1 MPRRSALS
9 FVDALPLLQKIAL
22 QKKHSKA
29 IYKAAAI
36 WYTFIDAI
44 SSRSFYEKV
53 QQPVCGGGK
62 KNRVKFVSLIL
73 ATSLALSCT
82 FFSCANASGGG
93 SDNPGGNGDLTT
105 GENDPQSLSS
115 ARWSCTTSEE
125 ETAIGNK
132 VSEVLCLFDDNKFE
146 LRKNISYEDIS
157 FYQTFYK
164 GTYEGGIREG
174 MTFAIEEELD
184 TADFD
189 DEMNQVFNLESA
201 DAKNARSVM
210 ATTRA
215 VSLSDIAAILD
226 ACRAKLKD
234 AKFKKVTDKSMSLE
248 TKNDS
253 VVLTDADGNENDVVE
268 NAVDG
273 CINLDGFLLTGN
285 PCNRRLDKDKDDW
298 AWANTEEEGARVL
311 EKTKDG
317 KWTCQFRADSDDTLI
332 RIIWN
337 NWMADW
343 GLSSIDKENSTLPSG
358 VGITDDTQAVNNTSE
373 NKKWQDPRNIAI
385 TGLEAKRKYDITFDT
400 KKSPGKICIELAEHK
415 ISTLDGWLFTASSTG
430 WTGTTAGGDLSLKKN
445 GDTWQ
450 VSFTANE
457 GWNGF
462 KLCTQNWLD
471 EIGWSS
477 FDWEN
482 AWKVYNGLRG
492 SNVEKYSLEDD
503 DAVAYQG
510 WDFDGTEKITLTF
523 GINNGRVTCKTDIE
537 YTKEFDLDLYTEYSI
552 LETEPHEEN
561 SWNILASG
569 EIGSDKSFSFYI
581 KEVSSGILL
590 IEYPTGENGSQL
602 ADCQRLES
610 VDLPNGV
617 NWALHDYLWGI
628 LLTGLVPDKTYN
640 VQLKQGSKTGYFKI
654 IITE

>member
-1 MPRRSALS
+1 M
-9 FVDALPLLQKIAL
+9 
-22 QKKHSKA
+22 KKFNNL
-29 IYKAAAI
+29 YG
-36 WYTFIDAI
+36 
-44 SSRSFYEKV
+44 
-53 QQPVCGGGK
+53 GGGK

-93 SDNPGGNGDLTT
+93 SDNPGGNGDTTT

-146 LRKNISYEDIS
+146 LRKNISYFGENENIS
-157 FYQTFYK
+157 FFQTFYK
-164 GTYEGGIREG
+164 GTYTGGIREV

-226 ACRAKLKD
+226 DCKEKLKS
-234 AKFKKVTDKSMSLE
+234 AKFKAAENKKISLE
-248 TKNDS
+248 TEKDS
-253 VVLTDADGNENDVVE
+253 LVLTSTVSGKKEVKE

-285 PCNRRLDKDKDDW
+285 PCNRRPYKDKDDW

-317 KWTCQFRADSDDTLI
+317 KWTCQFRADDNDTLI
-332 RIIWN
+332 RLFFD
-337 NWMADW
+337 NWKMDW
-343 GLSSIDKENSTLPSG
+343 GLSAIDKENSTLPSG
-358 VGITDDTQAVNNTSE
+358 ASITDDTKAVNNTE
-373 NKKWQDPRNIAI
+373 EQKKYQDPRNIAI

-492 SNVEKYSLEDD
+492 SNVENYSLEDD
-503 DAVAYQG
+503 DVVAYQG

-523 GINNGRVTCKTDIE
+523 GISNGRVTCKTDIQ
-537 YTKEFDLDLYTEYSI
+537 YTKEFDLDLYTEYSVS
-552 LETEPHEEN
+552 ESEPDEEN
-561 SWNILASG
+561 SWNILTSG
-569 EIGSDKSFSFYI
+569 KIGSDKSFSFSI
-581 KEVSSGILL
+581 EESSGNLTIEHIL
-590 IEYPTGENGSQL
+590 ERNENGAKFYWENIDL
-602 ADCQRLES
+602 QRLES
-610 VDLPNGV
+610 VQTSGGV
-617 NWALHDYLWGI
+617 NWSLYDYSGGI
-628 LLTGLVPDKTYN
+628 LLTGLVPYKTYN
-640 VQLKQGSKTGYFKI
+640 VQLEKGNKTGYFKI

>member
-1 MPRRSALS
+1 M
-9 FVDALPLLQKIAL
+9 
-22 QKKHSKA
+22 
-29 IYKAAAI
+29 
-36 WYTFIDAI
+36 
-44 SSRSFYEKV
+44 
-53 QQPVCGGGK
+53 GGGK

-93 SDNPGGNGDLTT
+93 SDNPPKDETGGGTQTTPGGSENPSENANPTT

-125 ETAIGNK
+125 KTTIGNK

-146 LRKNISYEDIS
+146 LHKNISYEDIS
-157 FYQTFYK
+157 FFQTFYK
-164 GTYEGGIREG
+164 GTYEGSVIKG

-189 DEMNQVFNLESA
+189 DEMNQVFNLENA
-201 DAKNARSVM
+201 DAKTARSAM
-210 ATTRA
+210 PNARA
-215 VSLSDIAAILD
+215 VSLSDIASILD

-234 AKFKKVTDKSMSLE
+234 AKFKTVTDKSMSLE
-248 TKNDS
+248 KKTEDNS
-253 VVLTDADGNENDVVE
+253 VVLIDVDGNKNEVVE

-273 CINLDGFLLTGN
+273 CINLDDFLLTGN
-285 PCNRRLDKDKDDW
+285 PCNRCIDKDKDEW
-298 AWANTEEEGARVL
+298 AWANNADEGARVL
-311 EKTKDG
+311 EKTADG
-317 KWTCQFRADSDDTLI
+317 KWTCKFRADSDDTLI

-343 GLSSIDKENSTLPSG
+343 GLSAIDKENSTLPSG
-358 VGITDDTQAVNNTSE
+358 VGIMDDTQAVNNTSE

-415 ISTLDGWLFTASSTG
+415 ISTLDGWLLSGTPVEMEVSKYEHGGTWPINKADGAALLEKTG
-430 WTGTTAGGDLSLKKN
+430 NNSWSVTVTPKK
-445 GDTWQ
+445 
-450 VSFTANE
+450 

-462 KLCTQNWLD
+462 RIIRENWID

-477 FDWEN
+477 FDW
-482 AWKVYNGLRG
+482 KDRHDIYNELRG
-492 SNVEKYSLEDD
+492 DPDRYALYDEDTISF
-503 DAVAYQG
+503 QKG
-510 WDFDGTEKITLTF
+510 DFDGTEKVTLTF
-523 GINNGRVTCKTDIE
+523 GISNGRVTCKTDIQ

-552 LETEPHEEN
+552 LETEPREEDRWYN
-561 SWNILASG
+561 LASG
-569 EIGSDKSFSFYI
+569 EIGSDKSFSFSI

-617 NWALHDYLWGI
+617 NWALHDYWWGI

-640 VQLKQGSKTGYFKI
+640 VQLKQGNKTGYFKI

>member
-1 MPRRSALS
+1 M
-9 FVDALPLLQKIAL
+9 
-22 QKKHSKA
+22 
-29 IYKAAAI
+29 
-36 WYTFIDAI
+36 
-44 SSRSFYEKV
+44 
-53 QQPVCGGGK
+53 GGGK
-62 KNRVKFVSLIL
+62 KNLVKFVSLIL

-93 SDNPGGNGDLTT
+93 SDNPGGNANPTT
-105 GENDPQSLSS
+105 GENAPQSLSS

-164 GTYEGGIREG
+164 GTYEGSVIKG
-174 MTFAIEEELD
+174 MTFAIKEELD

-189 DEMNQVFNLESA
+189 EKMNQVFNLESA
-201 DAKNARSVM
+201 DAKNSRSAM
-210 ATTRA
+210 PNARA
-215 VSLSDIAAILD
+215 VSLSDIAAIL
-226 ACRAKLKD
+226 AECQEKLKS
-234 AKFKKVTDKSMSLE
+234 AKFKAAENKAISLE
-248 TKNDS
+248 TEKDS
-253 VVLTDADGNENDVVE
+253 LVLTSTVSGKKEVKE
-268 NAVDG
+268 NAMDG

-285 PCNRRLDKDKDDW
+285 PCNRRPDKDKDDW
-298 AWANTEEEGARVL
+298 AWANTEEEGARAL

-317 KWTCQFRADSDDTLI
+317 KWTCQFRADDNDTLI
-332 RIIWN
+332 RLFFD
-337 NWMADW
+337 NWKMDW
-343 GLSSIDKENSTLPSG
+343 GLSAIDKENSTLPSG
-358 VGITDDTQAVNNTSE
+358 ASITDDTQAVNNTSE

-415 ISTLDGWLFTASSTG
+415 ISTLDGWLFSGTACEMEVSKYEH
-430 WTGTTAGGDLSLKKN
+430 GGKWPINTEDGALPLKKIGSN
-445 GDTWQ
+445 SWTIT
-450 VSFTANE
+450 VATKA

-471 EIGWSS
+471 EIAWSS
-477 FDWEN
+477 FDWKNSWDE
-482 AWKVYNGLRG
+482 YNGLRG
-492 SNVEKYSLEDD
+492 SNVENYSLEDD
-503 DAVAYQG
+503 DTVAYQG

-523 GINNGRVTCKTDIE
+523 GISNGRVTCKTDIE
-537 YTKEFDLDLYTEYSI
+537 YAKEFDLDLYTEYSI
-552 LETEPHEEN
+552 LETEPREEDRWYN
-561 SWNILASG
+561 LASG
-569 EIGSDKSFSFYI
+569 EIGSDKSFSFSI

-617 NWALHDYLWGI
+617 NWVLHDYWWGI
-628 LLTGLVPDKTYN
+628 LLNGLVPDKTYN
-640 VQLKQGSKTGYFKI
+640 VQLKQGNKTGYFKI

>member
-1 MPRRSALS
+1 
-9 FVDALPLLQKIAL
+9 
-22 QKKHSKA
+22 
-29 IYKAAAI
+29 
-36 WYTFIDAI
+36 
-44 SSRSFYEKV
+44 
-53 QQPVCGGGK
+53 
-62 KNRVKFVSLIL
+62 
-73 ATSLALSCT
+73 
-82 FFSCANASGGG
+82 
-93 SDNPGGNGDLTT
+93 
-105 GENDPQSLSS
+105 
-115 ARWSCTTSEE
+115 
-125 ETAIGNK
+125 
-132 VSEVLCLFDDNKFE
+132 
-146 LRKNISYEDIS
+146 
-157 FYQTFYK
+157 
-164 GTYEGGIREG
+164 
-174 MTFAIEEELD
+174 
-184 TADFD
+184 
-189 DEMNQVFNLESA
+189 
-201 DAKNARSVM
+201 M

-285 PCNRRLDKDKDDW
+285 PCNMIPENEKDFR
-298 AWANTEEEGARVL
+298 WANNADEGARVL
-311 EKTKDG
+311 EKTADG
-317 KWTCQFRADSDDTLI
+317 KWTCKFRADGDDTLI

-343 GLSSIDKENSTLPSG
+343 GLSAIDKENSTLPSG
-358 VGITDDTQAVNNTSE
+358 AGITDDTQAVNQE
-373 NKKWQDPRNIAI
+373 HPEWQDPRNIAI

-492 SNVEKYSLEDD
+492 SNVENYSLEDD
-503 DAVAYQG
+503 DTVAYQG

-523 GINNGRVTCKTDIE
+523 GIGNGRVTCKTDIQ

-561 SWNILASG
+561 SWWSLTDG
-569 EIGSDKSFSFYI
+569 EIKSDKSFSFSI
-581 KEVSSGILL
+581 KEVSSGILSIRHIL
-590 IEYPTGENGSQL
+590 ERTENGCSYQEI
-602 ADCQRLES
+602 DRQRLES
-610 VDLPNGV
+610 VELPSEVKWSLSSGI
-617 NWALHDYLWGI
+617 GSI

-640 VQLKQGSKTGYFKI
+640 VQLKQGNKTGYFKI

>member
-1 MPRRSALS
+1 M
-9 FVDALPLLQKIAL
+9 
-22 QKKHSKA
+22 
-29 IYKAAAI
+29 
-36 WYTFIDAI
+36 
-44 SSRSFYEKV
+44 
-53 QQPVCGGGK
+53 GGGK
-62 KNRVKFVSLIL
+62 KNLVKFVSLIL

-93 SDNPGGNGDLTT
+93 SDNPGGNANPTT

-157 FYQTFYK
+157 FFQTFYK
-164 GTYEGGIREG
+164 GTYEGSVIKG
-174 MTFAIEEELD
+174 MTFAIKEELD

-189 DEMNQVFNLESA
+189 DEMNQVFNLENA
-201 DAKNARSVM
+201 DAKTARSAM
-210 ATTRA
+210 PNARA
-215 VSLSDIAAILD
+215 VSLSDIASILD

-234 AKFKKVTDKSMSLE
+234 AKFKTVTDKSMSLKKKTE
-248 TKNDS
+248 DNS
-253 VVLTDADGNENDVVE
+253 VVLIDVDGNENDVVE

-317 KWTCQFRADSDDTLI
+317 KWTCQFRADGDDTLI

-343 GLSSIDKENSTLPSG
+343 GLSAIDKENSTLPSG
-358 VGITDDTQAVNNTSE
+358 VGITDDTQAVNNTLE

-492 SNVEKYSLEDD
+492 SNVENYSLEDD
-503 DAVAYQG
+503 DTVAYQG

-523 GINNGRVTCKTDIE
+523 GISNGRVTCKTDIQ

-552 LETEPHEEN
+552 LETEPYEEN
-561 SWNILASG
+561 SYWSLTDG
-569 EIGSDKSFSFYI
+569 EIKSDKSFSFSI
-581 KEVSSGILL
+581 EESSGILSIRHIL
-590 IEYPTGENGSQL
+590 ERTENGCSYQEI
-602 ADCQRLES
+602 DRQRLES
-610 VDLPNGV
+610 VELPSEVKWSLSSGI
-617 NWALHDYLWGI
+617 GSI
-628 LLTGLVPDKTYN
+628 LLIGLVPDKTYK
-640 VQLKQGSKTGYFKI
+640 VQLKQGNKTGYFKI

>member
-1 MPRRSALS
+1 M
-9 FVDALPLLQKIAL
+9 
-22 QKKHSKA
+22 
-29 IYKAAAI
+29 
-36 WYTFIDAI
+36 
-44 SSRSFYEKV
+44 
-53 QQPVCGGGK
+53 GGGK

-146 LRKNISYEDIS
+146 LRKNISYFGENENIS
-157 FYQTFYK
+157 FFQTFYK

-174 MTFAIEEELD
+174 MTFVIEEELD

-189 DEMNQVFNLESA
+189 YEMNQVFNLESA

-253 VVLTDADGNENDVVE
+253 VVLTDADGNENEVVE

-285 PCNRRLDKDKDDW
+285 PCNMIPENEKDFR
-298 AWANTEEEGARVL
+298 WANTVDEGARVL

-317 KWTCQFRADSDDTLI
+317 KWTCQFRADGDDTLI

-343 GLSSIDKENSTLPSG
+343 GLSAIDKENSTLPSG
-358 VGITDDTQAVNNTSE
+358 AGITDDTQAVNNTLE

-415 ISTLDGWLFTASSTG
+415 ISTLDGWLLSGTACEMEVSKYEH
-430 WTGTTAGGDLSLKKN
+430 GGKWPINTEDGALPLKKTGSN
-445 GDTWQ
+445 SWTITVTTKQ
-450 VSFTANE
+450 

-462 KLCTQNWLD
+462 RIIRENWID

-477 FDWEN
+477 FDWKDRYEIYGELCG
-482 AWKVYNGLRG
+482 ASVFDYALKD
-492 SNVEKYSLEDD
+492 EDSI
-503 DAVAYQG
+503 AFQK
-510 WDFDGTEKITLTF
+510 WDFDGTEKVTLTF
-523 GINNGRVTCKTDIE
+523 GISNGRITCKTDIQ
-537 YTKEFDLDLYTEYSI
+537 YTKEFQVDGLYFAWTEKEKPVLIKNEEVTFTAINELLDNGELFTEI
-552 LETEPHEEN
+552 HLLDKINEN
-561 SWNILASG
+561 PPAGGYFNG
-569 EIGSDKSFSFYI
+569 SFYYYDGGVCWYDGESYYFL
-581 KEVSSGILL
+581 KDFSRFDFENTKLPSGV
-590 IEYPTGENGSQL
+590 
-602 ADCQRLES
+602 S
-610 VDLPNGV
+610 VDAGE
-617 NWALHDYLWGI
+617 YYMIIMG
-628 LLTGLVPDKTYN
+628 LTTG
-640 VQLKQGSKTGYFKI
+640 KQYTLTFDTTSVLGKFSLNI
-654 IITE
+654 E

>member
-1 MPRRSALS
+1 M
-9 FVDALPLLQKIAL
+9 
-22 QKKHSKA
+22 
-29 IYKAAAI
+29 
-36 WYTFIDAI
+36 
-44 SSRSFYEKV
+44 
-53 QQPVCGGGK
+53 GGGK

-93 SDNPGGNGDLTT
+93 SDNPGGNGTPTT

-146 LRKNISYEDIS
+146 LRKNISYENIS
-157 FYQTFYK
+157 FFQTFYK

-248 TKNDS
+248 KKTEDNS
-253 VVLTDADGNENDVVE
+253 VVLIDVDGNENDVVE
-268 NAVDG
+268 NAMDG

-285 PCNRRLDKDKDDW
+285 PCNRRPDKDKDDW

-317 KWTCQFRADSDDTLI
+317 KWTCQFRADGDDTLI

-343 GLSSIDKENSTLPSG
+343 GLSAIDKKNSTLPSG
-358 VGITDDTQAVNNTSE
+358 AGITDDTKAVNNTEE

-400 KKSPGKICIELAEHK
+400 KKSPGKICIELKEHK
-415 ISTLDGWLFTASSTG
+415 ISTLDGWLVSGTACEMEVSKYEH
-430 WTGTTAGGDLSLKKN
+430 GGKWPINTEDGALPLKKIGSN
-445 GDTWQ
+445 SWTIT
-450 VSFTANE
+450 VATKA

-471 EIGWSS
+471 EIAWSS
-477 FDWEN
+477 FDWKNSWDE
-482 AWKVYNGLRG
+482 YNGLCG

-503 DAVAYQG
+503 DTVAFQEG
-510 WDFDGTEKITLTF
+510 DFDGTEKITLTF
-523 GINNGRVTCKTDIE
+523 GISNGRVTCKTDIE
-537 YTKEFDLDLYTEYSI
+537 YAKEFDLDLYTEYSI
-552 LETEPHEEN
+552 LETEPYEEN
-561 SWNILASG
+561 TWAGLADG
-569 EIGSDKSFSFYI
+569 EIRSDKSFSFSI
-581 KEVSSGILL
+581 KEVSSGILSIRHIL
-590 IEYPTGENGSQL
+590 ERTENGYNYQEI
-602 ADCQRLES
+602 DRQRLES
-610 VDLPNGV
+610 VELPSEVKWSLSSGI
-617 NWALHDYLWGI
+617 GSI
-628 LLTGLVPDKTYN
+628 LLTGLVPDKTYK
-640 VQLKQGSKTGYFKI
+640 VQLKQGNKTGYFKI

>member
-1 MPRRSALS
+1 M
-9 FVDALPLLQKIAL
+9 
-22 QKKHSKA
+22 KK
-29 IYKAAAI
+29 YNNL
-36 WYTFIDAI
+36 Y
-44 SSRSFYEKV
+44 
-53 QQPVCGGGK
+53 GGGK
-62 KNRVKFVSLIL
+62 KNLVKFVSLIL

-93 SDNPGGNGDLTT
+93 SDNPGGNANPTT

-157 FYQTFYK
+157 FFQTFYK
-164 GTYEGGIREG
+164 GTYEGSVIKG
-174 MTFAIEEELD
+174 MTFAIKEELD

-189 DEMNQVFNLESA
+189 DEMNQVFNLENA
-201 DAKNARSVM
+201 DAKTARSAM
-210 ATTRA
+210 PNARA
-215 VSLSDIAAILD
+215 VSLSDIASILD

-234 AKFKKVTDKSMSLE
+234 AKFKTVTDKSMSLKKKTE
-248 TKNDS
+248 DNS
-253 VVLTDADGNENDVVE
+253 VVLIDVDGNENDVVE

-317 KWTCQFRADSDDTLI
+317 KWTCQFRADGDDTLI

-343 GLSSIDKENSTLPSG
+343 GLSAIDKENSTLPSG
-358 VGITDDTQAVNNTSE
+358 VGITDDTQAVNNTLE

-492 SNVEKYSLEDD
+492 SNVENYSLEDD
-503 DAVAYQG
+503 DTVAYQG

-523 GINNGRVTCKTDIE
+523 GISNGRVTCKTDIQ

-552 LETEPHEEN
+552 LETEPYEEN
-561 SWNILASG
+561 SYWSLTDG
-569 EIGSDKSFSFYI
+569 EIKSDKSFSFSI
-581 KEVSSGILL
+581 EESSGILSIRHIL
-590 IEYPTGENGSQL
+590 ERTENGCSYQEI
-602 ADCQRLES
+602 DRQRLES
-610 VDLPNGV
+610 VELPSEVKWSLSSGI
-617 NWALHDYLWGI
+617 GSI
-628 LLTGLVPDKTYN
+628 LLIGLVPDKTYK
-640 VQLKQGSKTGYFKI
+640 VQLKQGNKTGYFKI

>member
-1 MPRRSALS
+1 M
-9 FVDALPLLQKIAL
+9 
-22 QKKHSKA
+22 
-29 IYKAAAI
+29 
-36 WYTFIDAI
+36 
-44 SSRSFYEKV
+44 
-53 QQPVCGGGK
+53 GGGK
-62 KNRVKFVSLIL
+62 KNRIKFVSLIL

-105 GENDPQSLSS
+105 GENAPQSLSS

-146 LRKNISYEDIS
+146 LRKNISYFGENENIS
-157 FYQTFYK
+157 FFQTFYK
-164 GTYEGGIREG
+164 GTYEGSVIKG

-201 DAKNARSVM
+201 DAKNTRSVM

-215 VSLSDIAAILD
+215 VSLSDIASILD

-285 PCNRRLDKDKDDW
+285 PCNRRPDKDKDDW

-317 KWTCQFRADSDDTLI
+317 NWTCQFRADSDDTLI
-332 RIIWN
+332 RIIWKD
-337 NWMADW
+337 WAADW
-343 GLSSIDKENSTLPSG
+343 GLSAIDKENSTLPSG
-358 VGITDDTQAVNNTSE
+358 ASITDDTQAVNNTSE

-492 SNVEKYSLEDD
+492 SNVENYSLEDD
-503 DAVAYQG
+503 DTVACQG

-523 GINNGRVTCKTDIE
+523 GISNGRVTCKTDIQ
-537 YTKEFDLDLYTEYSI
+537 YTKEFQMDGLYFAWVEAEKPVLIKNKKVNFTAINDLLDSDECFTEI
-552 LETEPHEEN
+552 HLLEKINGNPPAGGSLEGSYYYYDEGACWYDGESYYFFKDFSRFNFEN
-561 SWNILASG
+561 TKLPSG
-569 EIGSDKSFSFYI
+569 
-581 KEVSSGILL
+581 V
-590 IEYPTGENGSQL
+590 
-602 ADCQRLES
+602 S
-610 VDLPNGV
+610 VDAGE
-617 NWALHDYLWGI
+617 YYMIIMG
-628 LLTGLVPDKTYN
+628 LTTG
-640 VQLKQGSKTGYFKI
+640 KQYTLTFDTTSTMGKFSLNI
-654 IITE
+654 E

>member
-1 MPRRSALS
+1 M
-9 FVDALPLLQKIAL
+9 
-22 QKKHSKA
+22 
-29 IYKAAAI
+29 
-36 WYTFIDAI
+36 
-44 SSRSFYEKV
+44 
-53 QQPVCGGGK
+53 GGGK

-93 SDNPGGNGDLTT
+93 SDNPGGNGDTTT

-146 LRKNISYEDIS
+146 LRKNISYFGENENIS
-157 FYQTFYK
+157 FFQTFYK
-164 GTYEGGIREG
+164 GTYTGGIREG

-226 ACRAKLKD
+226 DCKEKLKS
-234 AKFKKVTDKSMSLE
+234 AKFKAAENKKISLE
-248 TKNDS
+248 TEKDS
-253 VVLTDADGNENDVVE
+253 LVLTSTVSGKKEVKE

-285 PCNRRLDKDKDDW
+285 PCNRRPYKDKDDW

-317 KWTCQFRADSDDTLI
+317 KWTCQFRADDNDTLI
-332 RIIWN
+332 RLFFD
-337 NWMADW
+337 NWKMDW
-343 GLSSIDKENSTLPSG
+343 GLSAIDKENSTLPSG
-358 VGITDDTQAVNNTSE
+358 ASITDDTKAVNNTE
-373 NKKWQDPRNIAI
+373 EQKKYQDPRNIAI

-415 ISTLDGWLFTASSTG
+415 ISTLDGWLFTGSPTKWADTVADG
-430 WTGTTAGGDLSLKKN
+430 ALPLKKI

-462 KLCTQNWLD
+462 RIIRENWLD
-471 EIGWSS
+471 EIGWSGI
-477 FDWEN
+477 DWEN
-482 AWKVYNGLRG
+482 RFDIYNILRG
-492 SNVEKYSLEDD
+492 SNVEKYALDD
-503 DAVAYQG
+503 DDNITFRSWDQ
-510 WDFDGTEKITLTF
+510 WDFDGTEKVTLTF
-523 GINNGRVTCKTDIE
+523 GISNGRVTCKTDIE
-537 YTKEFDLDLYTEYSI
+537 YAKEFDLDLYTEYSI
-552 LETEPHEEN
+552 LETEPYEEN
-561 SWNILASG
+561 SWWSLTDG
-569 EIGSDKSFSFYI
+569 EIKSDKSFSFSI
-581 KEVSSGILL
+581 KEVSSGILSIKHIL
-590 IEYPTGENGSQL
+590 ERTENGCSYQEI
-602 ADCQRLES
+602 DRQRLES
-610 VDLPNGV
+610 VELPSEVKWSLSSGI
-617 NWALHDYLWGI
+617 GSI
-628 LLTGLVPDKTYN
+628 LLIGLVPDKTYK
-640 VQLKQGSKTGYFKI
+640 VQLKQGNKTGYFKI

>member
-1 MPRRSALS
+1 M
-9 FVDALPLLQKIAL
+9 
-22 QKKHSKA
+22 
-29 IYKAAAI
+29 
-36 WYTFIDAI
+36 
-44 SSRSFYEKV
+44 
-53 QQPVCGGGK
+53 GGGK

-93 SDNPGGNGDLTT
+93 SDNPCGNGDLTT

-125 ETAIGNK
+125 ETDIGNK

-146 LRKNISYEDIS
+146 LRKNISYFGENENIS
-157 FYQTFYK
+157 FFQTFYK
-164 GTYEGGIREG
+164 GTYEGSVIKG
-174 MTFAIEEELD
+174 MTFAIKEELD

-189 DEMNQVFNLESA
+189 DEMNQVFNLENA

-215 VSLSDIAAILD
+215 VSLSDIAAILE

-234 AKFKKVTDKSMSLE
+234 AKFKQVADKSMSLE

-253 VVLTDADGNENDVVE
+253 VVLTDADGKKNNVVE

-273 CINLDGFLLTGN
+273 YINLDGFLLTGN
-285 PCNRRLDKDKDDW
+285 PCNRRPDKDKEEW

-317 KWTCQFRADSDDTLI
+317 KWTCQFRADDNDTLI
-332 RIIWN
+332 RLFFD
-337 NWMADW
+337 NWKMDW
-343 GLSSIDKENSTLPSG
+343 GLSAIDKENSTLPSG
-358 VGITDDTQAVNNTSE
+358 ASITDDTQAVNNTSE

-415 ISTLDGWLFTASSTG
+415 ISTLDGWLFSGTACEMEVSKYEH
-430 WTGTTAGGDLSLKKN
+430 GGKWPINTEDGALSLKKIGSN
-445 GDTWQ
+445 SWTIT
-450 VSFTANE
+450 VATKA

-471 EIGWSS
+471 EIAWSS
-477 FDWEN
+477 FDWKNSWDE
-482 AWKVYNGLRG
+482 YNGLRG
-492 SNVEKYSLEDD
+492 SNVENYSLEDD
-503 DAVAYQG
+503 DTVAFQG

-523 GINNGRVTCKTDIE
+523 GISNGRVTCKTDIQ
-537 YTKEFDLDLYTEYSI
+537 YTKEFDLDLYTQYSI
-552 LETEPHEEN
+552 LETEPYEEN
-561 SWNILASG
+561 KWGNLAKG
-569 EIGSDKSFSFYI
+569 EIGSDKSFSFSI
-581 KEVSSGILL
+581 SESSGILS
-590 IEYPTGENGSQL
+590 IECFAGKDENGNDNFQL

-610 VDLPNGV
+610 VELPSGV
-617 NWALHDYLWGI
+617 KWTLDDYWWGI

-640 VQLKQGSKTGYFKI
+640 VQLTKGNKTGYFKI

>member
-1 MPRRSALS
+1 M
-9 FVDALPLLQKIAL
+9 
-22 QKKHSKA
+22 
-29 IYKAAAI
+29 
-36 WYTFIDAI
+36 
-44 SSRSFYEKV
+44 
-53 QQPVCGGGK
+53 GGGK
-62 KNRVKFVSLIL
+62 KNLVKFVSLIL

-93 SDNPGGNGDLTT
+93 SDNPGGNANPTT
-105 GENDPQSLSS
+105 GENAPQSLSS

-164 GTYEGGIREG
+164 GTYEGSVIKG
-174 MTFAIEEELD
+174 MMFAIKEELD

-189 DEMNQVFNLESA
+189 DEMNQVFNLENA
-201 DAKNARSVM
+201 DAKTARSAM
-210 ATTRA
+210 PNARA
-215 VSLSDIAAILD
+215 VSLSDIASILD

-234 AKFKKVTDKSMSLE
+234 AKFKTVTDKSMSLE
-248 TKNDS
+248 KKTEDNS
-253 VVLTDADGNENDVVE
+253 VVLIDVDGNENDVVE

-285 PCNRRLDKDKDDW
+285 PCNMIPENEKDFR
-298 AWANTEEEGARVL
+298 WANTEDEGARAL

-343 GLSSIDKENSTLPSG
+343 GLSAIDKENSTLPSG
-358 VGITDDTQAVNNTSE
+358 AGITDDTQAVNNTSE

-415 ISTLDGWLFTASSTG
+415 ISTLDGWLLS
-430 WTGTTAGGDLSLKKN
+430 GTPVEMEVSKYEHGGKWPINTEDGALPLKKTGSN
-445 GDTWQ
+445 SWTITVTTKQ
-450 VSFTANE
+450 

-462 KLCTQNWLD
+462 RIIRENWID

-477 FDWEN
+477 FDWKDRYEIYGELCG
-482 AWKVYNGLRG
+482 ASVFDYALKD
-492 SNVEKYSLEDD
+492 EDSI
-503 DAVAYQG
+503 AFQK
-510 WDFDGTEKITLTF
+510 WDFDGTEKVTLTF
-523 GINNGRVTCKTDIE
+523 GISNGRITCKTDIQ
-537 YTKEFDLDLYTEYSI
+537 YTKEFQVDGLYFAWVEAEKPVLIKNKKVNFTAINDLLDSDECFTEI
-552 LETEPHEEN
+552 HLLEKINGNPPAGGSLEGSYYYYDEGACWYDGESYYFFKDFSRFNFEN
-561 SWNILASG
+561 TKLPSG
-569 EIGSDKSFSFYI
+569 
-581 KEVSSGILL
+581 V
-590 IEYPTGENGSQL
+590 
-602 ADCQRLES
+602 S
-610 VDLPNGV
+610 VDAGE
-617 NWALHDYLWGI
+617 YYMIIMG
-628 LLTGLVPDKTYN
+628 LTTG
-640 VQLKQGSKTGYFKI
+640 KQYTLTFDTTSTMGKFSLNI
-654 IITE
+654 E